1 MTLEERIMQDLKTA
15 MKDKDQATMRAI
27 RAIKAALLNKKTDG
41 SGEAI
46 DEKIEIQIL
55 QKLVKSRK
63 ESLGIY
69 EAQNRK
75 DLAAI
80 EAEEISVIE
89 RYLPEQLSPEEIE
102 KIVDEII
109 AQTGAS
115 SMRDMGKVMGMANS
129 RLAGRADGKTIA
141 SLVKN
146 KLQS

>member
-69 EAQNRK
+69 QEQNRK

-141 SLVKN
+141 SLVKS

>member
-15 MKDKDQATMRAI
+15 MKEKDQAAMRAI

-69 EAQNRK
+69 EKQNRK

-102 KIVDEII
+102 KIVDEIV

-141 SLVKN
+141 SLVKS

>member
-1 MTLEERIMQDLKTA
+1 MQDLKAA

-27 RAIKAALLNKKTDG
+27 RAIKAALLNKRTDG

-69 EAQNRK
+69 EEQNRK

-102 KIVDEII
+102 KMVDEII
-109 AQTGAS
+109 SQTGAS
-115 SMRDMGKVMGMANS
+115 SMRDMGMVMGMANS

-141 SLVKN
+141 SLVKS